1 MNTPDTLQRFV
12 FEQAPVRGE
21 IVHLD
26 ATWRAV
32 LDRHDYPPVL
42 RELLGELMAAA
53 ALLSATLKFSGSLI
67 MQMQGTGPVKLLV
80 VECNSDMTLRATATW
95 EGELI
100 SPRLADLLGGG
111 RFAITIDPQ
120 QVGQSYQGIV
130 DLEGDSV
137 AEVLQN
143 YMTRSEQL
151 DTRLW
156 LAADATHAAG
166 MLLQRL
172 PGNPHEDDEAWNR
185 AQILGGTVTRGELL
199 ALPAVEVVRRLYH
212 EEDVRL
218 FESSPVSFRC
228 SCSRERVT
236 DMLRMLGYDEVKS
249 VVAEQ
254 GSVEVDCEFCNRHF
268 GFDAVDVEQIF
279 AAEVV
284 TPASSARH

>member
-1 MNTPDTLQRFV
+1 M
-12 FEQAPVRGE
+12 
-21 IVHLD
+21 HLD

-42 RELLGELMAAA
+42 RDMLGELMAAA

-67 MQMQGTGPVKLLV
+67 MQMQGAGPVKLLV

-95 EGELI
+95 EGELV
-100 SPRLADLLGGG
+100 SPRLRDLLGGG

-120 QVGQSYQGIV
+120 QGGQSYQGIV

-156 LAADATHAAG
+156 LAADAGHAAG

-172 PGNPHEDDEAWNR
+172 PGSAHEDDEAWNR

-236 DMLRMLGYDEVKS
+236 GMLRMLGYDEVKS
-249 VVAEQ
+249 VVLEQ

>member
-1 MNTPDTLQRFV
+1 LNTPDTLQRFV

-156 LAADATHAAG
+156 LAADAGHAAG

-172 PGNPHEDDEAWNR
+172 PSNAHDDDEAWNR

>member
-42 RELLGELMAAA
+42 RDLLGEMMAAA

-80 VECNSDMTLRATATW
+80 VECNSDMTLRATANW
-95 EGELI
+95 EGELV
-100 SPRLADLLGGG
+100 SPLLHDLLGGG

-120 QVGQSYQGIV
+120 QGGQSYQGIV

-156 LAADATHAAG
+156 LAADAGHAAG

-172 PGNPHEDDEAWNR
+172 PGNAHEDDEAWNR

-199 ALPAVEVVRRLYH
+199 ALPALEMVRRLYH

-236 DMLRMLGYDEVKS
+236 GMLRMLGYDEVKS
-249 VVAEQ
+249 VVLEQ

-279 AAEVV
+279 AAEVM
-284 TPASSARH
+284 TPAPSARH

>member
-1 MNTPDTLQRFV
+1 
-12 FEQAPVRGE
+12 
-21 IVHLD
+21 
-26 ATWRAV
+26 
-32 LDRHDYPPVL
+32 
-42 RELLGELMAAA
+42 
-53 ALLSATLKFSGSLI
+53 
-67 MQMQGTGPVKLLV
+67 
-80 VECNSDMTLRATATW
+80 MTLRATATW
-95 EGELI
+95 EGELV
-100 SPRLADLLGGG
+100 SPRLNDLLGGG

-120 QVGQSYQGIV
+120 QGKQSYQGIV

-172 PGNPHEDDEAWNR
+172 PGDVHGDDEAWNR
-185 AQILGGTVTRGELL
+185 AKILGGTVTRGELL

-236 DMLRMLGYDEVKS
+236 DMLRMLGHDEVKS
-249 VVAEQ
+249 VVLEQ

-279 AAEVV
+279 AADVL